1 MNWHR
6 TNTRAAALIA
16 AAIFLVLSHPA
27 GATVIDFS
35 GIPAGSVLGG
45 PVGGDPVPAAPFAEF
60 TISCIN
66 NGGGPNSAIVFD
78 SQNPTGDD
86 ADLGTPNIDFGG
98 PGVGIGGTSGA
109 PGENDITYGNLL
121 IIAENVVDANG
132 DGLVDD
138 PDDEAG
144 GGVIV
149 IDFEQAVV
157 VMSVVL
163 VDIDGDEAATIRL
176 YDSTG
181 ILATIPAQSLGNNSI
196 QTLYGGGHTGV
207 YRMEIELSSSGAVG
221 EIEYVL
227 DTTPVAESTWGGI
240 KAAYAR

>member
-1 MNWHR
+1 MNRHR
-6 TNTRAAALIA
+6 TNTRAAAFVA
-16 AAIFLVLSHPA
+16 AAIVIVLSYPA
-27 GATVIDFS
+27 GATVIDFN
-35 GIPAGSVLGG
+35 GIPAGSIVGG
-45 PVGGDPVPAAPFAEF
+45 AAGGDPVPAAPFTEF

-78 SQNPTGDD
+78 SQNPTGGDT
-86 ADLGTPNIDFGG
+86 DLGTPNIDFGG
-98 PGVGIGGTSGA
+98 PGVGVGGTSGM

-121 IIAENVVDANG
+121 IIAEDVVDANS

-149 IDFEQAVV
+149 FNFEQAVA

-176 YDSTG
+176 YNSSG

-196 QTLYGGGHTGV
+196 QTLDGGGHTGV
-207 YRMEIELSSSGAVG
+207 HRMEIELSSSGAVG
-221 EIEYVL
+221 EIEYIL

>member
-6 TNTRAAALIA
+6 TNTRAAAFIA
-16 AAIFLVLSHPA
+16 AAIVIVFSHPA
-27 GATVIDFS
+27 GATVIDFN
-35 GIPAGSVLGG
+35 GIPAGSILGG
-45 PVGGDPVPAAPFAEF
+45 APGGDPVLTAPITGF
-60 TISCIN
+60 TVTCIN

-78 SQNPTGDD
+78 SQNPTGGD

-98 PGVGIGGTSGA
+98 PGVGIGGTSGK

-121 IIAENVVDANG
+121 IIAENVIDTNR
-132 DGLVDD
+132 DELVDD

-149 IDFEQAVV
+149 IDFEQAVIVVSV
-157 VMSVVL
+157 VM
-163 VDIDGDEAATIRL
+163 VDIDGDEVATIRL
-176 YDSTG
+176 YSESG

-196 QTLYGGGHTGV
+196 QTLNGGGHTGV
-207 YRMEIELSSSGAVG
+207 HRMEIELSSSGAIG
-221 EIEYVL
+221 EIEYIL

-240 KAAYAR
+240 KAAYTR